1 MNNELSMKIIV
12 GLGNPGLRYR
22 NTRHNAGFFVIKAL
36 SKKHGISLKHRAFHG
51 VYGTGRIDGR
61 EVMLFEP
68 RTFMNLSGG
77 AVAAVTG
84 ARLRNRE
91 DLIVAVDDINLPFG
105 SLRLRKEGSAGGHNG
120 LKSIIG
126 AIGTEFAR
134 LRLGIKPAHEIEGD
148 LARFVLAPFPRRDRA
163 ALEDMVEKAACCLE
177 IWVSKGMQK
186 AMEVSNQPVARE
198 GEMS

>member
-1 MNNELSMKIIV
+1 MKIIV

-22 NTRHNAGFFVIKAL
+22 NTRHNAGFLVIKAL
-36 SKKHGISLKHRAFHG
+36 SKKYKIPLRHRGFHG

-84 ARLRNRE
+84 SKLKNKE
-91 DLIVAVDDINLPFG
+91 DLMVAVDDINLPLG
-105 SLRLRKEGSAGGHNG
+105 NLRLRKEGSAGGHNG

-126 AIGTEFAR
+126 VIGTEFAR

-163 ALEDMVEKAACCLE
+163 GLEDMIEKAVSCLE
-177 IWVSKGMQK
+177 IWVSKGLEK
-186 AMEVSNQPVARE
+186 AMETYN
-198 GEMS
+198 